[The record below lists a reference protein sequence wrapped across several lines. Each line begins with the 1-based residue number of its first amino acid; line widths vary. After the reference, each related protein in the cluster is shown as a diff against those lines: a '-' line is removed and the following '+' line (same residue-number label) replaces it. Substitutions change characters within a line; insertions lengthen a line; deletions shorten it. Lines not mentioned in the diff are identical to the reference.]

1 METHNW
7 PKVTPRHCDL
17 ELRLLGY
24 LTWPATLLSDGA
36 MAPALG
42 YTQHLETRA
51 LCSLGCVSQGFPG
64 WLWEL
69 VGRAVHA
76 PPPASVL
83 PLHGSQ
89 QCSLLPSL
97 IALPPPAC
105 RAQEP
110 FQGPEPGT
118 LLGGSS
124 LPLWFCRSPSLHHV
138 WPLHALNRPPPPMP
152 GTLSWPDPCGAGRVP
167 QGGQGSCQ
175 DTGWE
180 VVQTGLGALARPGL
194 STPSFILLSTFLS

>member
-24 LTWPATLLSDGA
+24 LTRPATLLFDGA

-51 LCSLGCVSQGFPG
+51 LCSLGCVSQGFPD

-110 FQGPEPGT
+110 FQEPEPGT

-124 LPLWFCRSPSLHHV
+124 LPPWFCRSPSLHHV

-152 GTLSWPDPCGAGRVP
+152 GTLSWPDPCGAGRSRRAGRAAARI
-167 QGGQGSCQ
+167 QGGRQSRLGWGLLLDQGY
-175 DTGWE
+175 
-180 VVQTGLGALARPGL
+180 LLPH
-194 STPSFILLSTFLS
+194 SFCSPHS